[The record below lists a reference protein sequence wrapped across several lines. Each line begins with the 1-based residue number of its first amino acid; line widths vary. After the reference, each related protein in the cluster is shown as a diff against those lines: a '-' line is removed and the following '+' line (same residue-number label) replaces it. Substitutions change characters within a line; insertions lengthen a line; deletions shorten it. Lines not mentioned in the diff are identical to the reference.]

1 MHELVFRQKKAVYNG
16 SLSLPLSLFGLYN
29 YIGWAD
35 AAPLLLEK
43 RVWDKTKRGGD
54 VEAASLS
61 RGKCEMPAE
70 PGCMNND
77 LNYTYSSAG
86 GCRIAWH
93 YWGGINNIFVH
104 DTRRACQHQETN
116 KKFQEF

>member
-1 MHELVFRQKKAVYNG
+1 MSLFSGKKKLYTMAL
-16 SLSLPLSLFGLYN
+16 SLSLSPSLACIITLVGLMLRRCCWRN
-29 YIGWAD
+29 GSG
-35 AAPLLLEK
+35 
-43 RVWDKTKRGGD
+43 TKQKGGGD

-86 GCRIAWH
+86 GCRIAWQ